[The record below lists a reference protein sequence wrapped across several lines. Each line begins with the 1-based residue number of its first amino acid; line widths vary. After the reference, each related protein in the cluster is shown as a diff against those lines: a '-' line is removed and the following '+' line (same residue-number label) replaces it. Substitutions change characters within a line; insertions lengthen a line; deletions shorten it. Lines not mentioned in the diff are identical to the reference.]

1 MGSERDDRSSTG
13 LRTVAD
19 GLTGVAI
26 GSVAMASTIAWLDF
40 SEEDQRRAREIVA
53 LFSQQESRDELGVG
67 TIRDA
72 LSDAMFPGVS
82 VIQTRARY
90 FLFVPWLFREG
101 ERRGYTGRELVGWVD
116 GYERRLIEALRRGGE
131 GGIGSGLIGRVAGV
145 RIKTLP
151 STIYWNGLQRFG
163 ILRRR
168 GTIDQVAEGAGRPVG
183 SVEEALTELV
193 DRAEGIWDANL
204 PAEPTGFFQMDRA
217 TFGLDV
223 AEADW
228 LAERIVASVPGT
240 LLEWLVTNRV
250 PVSGQAAAPWE
261 EPAVADAP
269 AALRRVVEHAE
280 RFSTVMHGAA
290 LLYNRLLAERC
301 VELGI
306 EIGVELVETY
316 TKRLGEWHQVEER
329 TGGLLGSWDLD
340 AFWAQVRSVNPRVPP
355 LSKAFVDRWVGLV
368 RRGQAGVGDA
378 AARQLVAARER
389 QQKGSQARLV
399 NDRLLWQWGGRSGTA
414 RLTFRWDRVT
424 QLLGDIQR
432 GRERDARA

>member
-1 MGSERDDRSSTG
+1 
-13 LRTVAD
+13 
-19 GLTGVAI
+19 
-26 GSVAMASTIAWLDF
+26 MASTVAWLDF

-101 ERRGYTGRELVGWVD
+101 ERRGYAGRELVGWVD

-131 GGIGSGLIGRVAGV
+131 GGVGDGLIGRVAGV
-145 RIKTLP
+145 RVKTLP

-168 GTIDQVAEGAGRPVG
+168 GTIAQVAEGAGRQAG

-193 DRAEGIWDANL
+193 DRAEGIWDPNL
-204 PAEPTGFFQMDRA
+204 PAAPTGFFQMERA
-217 TFGLDV
+217 TFDLDT

-228 LAERIVASVPGT
+228 LAERIVASVPGA
-240 LLEWLVTNRV
+240 LLEWLLTNRV
-250 PVSGQAAAPWE
+250 SLAQQAAAPWE

-269 AALRRVVEHAE
+269 WALRRVVEHAE
-280 RFSTVMHGAA
+280 RFSTLMHGAA
-290 LLYNRLLAERC
+290 LLYNLLLAERC

-306 EIGVELVETY
+306 ETGAELVETY
-316 TKRLGEWHQVEER
+316 TKRLGEWHHQVKGR

-340 AFWAQVRSVNPRVPP
+340 EFWAQVQSVNPRLPP
-355 LSKAFVDRWVGLV
+355 LTKAFVDRWIGLV
-368 RRGQAGVGDA
+368 RRGQAGMGDA

-399 NDRLLWQWGGRSGTA
+399 NDRLLWQWGGRSGTD
-414 RLTFRWDRVT
+414 RLTFRWDQVT
-424 QLLGDIQR
+424 RILGDIQR
-432 GRERDARA
+432 GKETDARA

>member
-1 MGSERDDRSSTG
+1 M
-13 LRTVAD
+13 V
-19 GLTGVAI
+19 
-26 GSVAMASTIAWLDF
+26 STIAWLDF

-101 ERRGYTGRELVGWVD
+101 ERRGYAGRELVGWVD

-131 GGIGSGLIGRVAGV
+131 GGVGDGLIGRVAGV
-145 RIKTLP
+145 RLKILP

-168 GTIDQVAEGAGRPVG
+168 GTIDQVTEAAGRQAG

-193 DRAEGIWDANL
+193 DRADGTWDPNL
-204 PAEPTGFFQMDRA
+204 PVPPSGFFQLERA
-217 TFGLDV
+217 TFDLDA

-228 LAERIVASVPGT
+228 LAERIVASVPET
-240 LLEWLVTNRV
+240 LLAWLLTNRV
-250 PVSGQAAAPWE
+250 SLAEQAAAPWE
-261 EPAVADAP
+261 EPAVVDAP
-269 AALRRVVEHAE
+269 GALRRVVEHAE

-290 LLYNRLLAERC
+290 LLYNLLLAERC
-301 VELGI
+301 VQVGI
-306 EIGVELVETY
+306 ETGAELVEDY
-316 TKRLGEWHQVEER
+316 AQRLAEWRRGVAGR
-329 TGGLLGSWDLD
+329 AGGLLGSWDLD
-340 AFWAQVRSVNPRVPP
+340 AFWAQVRLVNPRVPP
-355 LSKAFVDRWVGLV
+355 SSKAFVDGWVALV

-378 AARQLVAARER
+378 TARQLVAAREQ
-389 QQKGSQARLV
+389 QQKASQARLV

-414 RLTFRWDRVT
+414 RLTFRWDQVT
-424 QLLGDIQR
+424 QILGDIDR
-432 GRERDARA
+432 GRESDARA